1 MTDITQKI
9 EKLGIVPVVALDD
22 ADAAVPL
29 GQALLDGGLPTAE
42 LTFRTDAAAEAIAKM
57 CQAFPEMLVG
67 AGTVLTIDQAERA
80 VAAGAKYLLAP
91 GFDPEIVE
99 WALSKEVLMIP
110 GVMSPTDVTLAV
122 KMGLTLLKFFPAAAA
137 GGTAYLKSMSDPFV
151 GINFMPTGGI
161 NAKNLPE
168 FLAMPRVKA
177 CGGSWLV
184 KKQLINEGNFAEIT
198 RLTKEAVA
206 IVQKAREEK

>member
-67 AGTVLTIDQAERA
+67 AGTVLTIDQAERG
-80 VAAGAKYLLAP
+80 AA
-91 GFDPEIVE
+91 
-99 WALSKEVLMIP
+99 S
-110 GVMSPTDVTLAV
+110 
-122 KMGLTLLKFFPAAAA
+122 
-137 GGTAYLKSMSDPFV
+137 
-151 GINFMPTGGI
+151 
-161 NAKNLPE
+161 
-168 FLAMPRVKA
+168 R
-177 CGGSWLV
+177 
-184 KKQLINEGNFAEIT
+184 
-198 RLTKEAVA
+198 
-206 IVQKAREEK
+206 